1 MPEPQPEAE
10 GGMSI
15 ARLDQVRADF
25 RKALA
30 AAGRDP
36 EALERVRIAYAGQRS
51 GLLRDLAAALRDLPP
66 EDKREY
72 GRRLNELKAEI
83 QEALAAAQETL
94 VQATTGH
101 IGVNSFPAT
110 ISTAGRTPVDV
121 TLPGRRPP
129 VGAEHPVQ
137 LVRRRVESIFLRMGY
152 DVEDGPEVEDDWH
165 NFEALNIP
173 PDHPARDDQDTFY
186 LPGGMLLRT
195 HTSPVQARV
204 MERRQPP
211 IRIIVP
217 GRVYRR
223 DSDLRHSP
231 MFHQVEGLLVD
242 EGITFGHLTAT
253 LETFLRALFSEEVA
267 VRLRPGYFPFTEPS
281 AEVDISCIFCGQ
293 AGCGV
298 CSRSGWIE
306 ILGAGM
312 VDPRVFEAVGVDP
325 ERYTGF
331 AFGIG
336 LDRVAMLVH
345 GIPDLRQM
353 FEGDQRLTRQ
363 FA

>member
-1 MPEPQPEAE
+1 MTLSRLEEVRSAFLAE
-10 GGMSI
+10 LQQAGG
-15 ARLDQVRADF
+15 
-25 RKALA
+25 
-30 AAGRDP
+30 DP
-36 EALERVRIAYAGQRS
+36 EAVEKVRIAYAGRRS
-51 GLLRDLAAALRDLPP
+51 GVLQELTAALRELPR
-66 EDKREY
+66 EDKPDY
-72 GRRLNELKAEI
+72 GKALNELKKLVETGLENAKR
-83 QEALAAAQETL
+83 AATVASS
-94 VQATTGH
+94 AR
-101 IGVNSFPAT
+101 PA
-110 ISTAGRTPVDV
+110 VDV
-121 TLPGRRPP
+121 TLPGRR
-129 VGAEHPVQ
+129 VDCGAQHPVH
-137 LVRRRVESIFLRMGY
+137 LVRHRIESIFLRMGY

-186 LPGGMLLRT
+186 LPGGNLLRT

-204 MERRQPP
+204 MENRRPP

-242 EGITFGHLTAT
+242 EGITFGHFKAT
-253 LETFLRALFSEEVA
+253 LEAFLHALFSDDVK

-281 AEVDISCIFCGQ
+281 AEVDISCIFCDME
-293 AGCGV
+293 GCGV
-298 CSRSGWIE
+298 CSGSGWIE
-306 ILGAGM
+306 ILGSGM

-325 ERYTGF
+325 DRYTGF
-331 AFGIG
+331 AFGLG
-336 LDRVAMLVH
+336 LDRVAMLLY

-363 FA
+363 FR

>member
-1 MPEPQPEAE
+1 
-10 GGMSI
+10 
-15 ARLDQVRADF
+15 VR
-25 RKALA
+25 
-30 AAGRDP
+30 
-36 EALERVRIAYAGQRS
+36 VAYAGQRS

-66 EDKREY
+66 PDKREY
-72 GRRLNELKAEI
+72 GRRLNELKTEI
-83 QEALAAAQETL
+83 QEALAAAQTAAA
-94 VQATTGH
+94 AT
-101 IGVNSFPAT
+101 GVPGAAVRA
-110 ISTAGRTPVDV
+110 AGAEVDV

-129 VGAEHPVQ
+129 VGAQHPVQ

-242 EGITFGHLTAT
+242 EGITFGHLKAT

-267 VRLRPGYFPFTEPS
+267 VRLRPVLPFTERRPRSTSAASSAARPGAASARARGGSRSWARAWSTRGSSRRSASTPS
-281 AEVDISCIFCGQ
+281 ATPGSPSGSGSTASPCWSTASPTC
-293 AGCGV
+293 AR
-298 CSRSGWIE
+298 CSKATS
-306 ILGAGM
+306 A
-312 VDPRVFEAVGVDP
+312 
-325 ERYTGF
+325 
-331 AFGIG
+331 
-336 LDRVAMLVH
+336 
-345 GIPDLRQM
+345 
-353 FEGDQRLTRQ
+353 
-363 FA
+363 

>member
-1 MPEPQPEAE
+1 
-10 GGMSI
+10 MSI
-15 ARLDQVRADF
+15 ARLDQARADF
-25 RKALA
+25 RAALA

-36 EALERVRIAYAGQRS
+36 EALERVRVAFAGQRS
-51 GLLRDLAAALRDLPP
+51 GLLRDLAAALRELPS
-66 EDKREY
+66 EEKRDY
-72 GRRLNELKAEI
+72 GRALNELKAEI
-83 QEALAAAQETL
+83 EEALAAARGA
-94 VQATTGH
+94 VVDATTGAVTVT
-101 IGVNSFPAT
+101 GLKAT
-110 ISTAGRTPVDV
+110 VRAPVDV

-129 VGAEHPVQ
+129 RGAEHPVQ

-242 EGITFGHLTAT
+242 EGITFGHLKAT

-312 VDPRVFEAVGVDP
+312 VDPRVFEAVGIDP

-331 AFGIG
+331 AFGLG